1 LGGTPRNGSTG
12 IIANGTARINGTSDN
27 PANGNLYNPANGETP
42 PGAIL
47 IRTNGTLYYNR
58 YGASSILDHNFV
70 LDGGTFMGIPRLY
83 SSCEYDHDIAV
94 KSPSVIDVSQDA
106 WGNSAPFSLI
116 GEIKDYDATHTGQ
129 LTVRMGNANTFGL
142 SGANAPFTGGW
153 IISGA
158 GTVLAGASGAFGTGN
173 ITVGSGSSA
182 VWMSGTDTNMPTITV
197 GNGGSLLFGGNGSNP
212 HYSLGAG
219 KTVTIQNGGHL
230 GTPFNDYQTM
240 YVDAPLTVSGNVSI
254 GIDNRRQTM
263 YVTGDIVNSGP
274 ATIAINGNFS
284 DGGTETIYI
293 GAKNSSYAGNWIVSY
308 STVCAM
314 NDGGLGTGLVD
325 VWPGTI
331 LSTSTSR
338 TLYNILSGGGT
349 AGTAGT
355 TLTLQPRYRNATLT
369 YAGVAPGTNFGSVI
383 GTLAV
388 TGNLSFTNLPNYDGA
403 GHNADCKLT
412 IKFGGTK
419 ASPSNDLLTAT
430 GNILG
435 LSNVDLTVTAAG
447 TVAPGTYPILVATN
461 NFSGQA
467 FHSVAFS
474 GGATGRVFYNN
485 YNVQVQFQPSGT
497 TVIIR

>member
-1 LGGTPRNGSTG
+1 
-12 IIANGTARINGTSDN
+12 
-27 PANGNLYNPANGETP
+27 
-42 PGAIL
+42 
-47 IRTNGTLYYNR
+47 
-58 YGASSILDHNFV
+58 
-70 LDGGTFMGIPRLY
+70 
-83 SSCEYDHDIAV
+83 
-94 KSPSVIDVSQDA
+94 
-106 WGNSAPFSLI
+106 
-116 GEIKDYDATHTGQ
+116 
-129 LTVRMGNANTFGL
+129 
-142 SGANAPFTGGW
+142 
-153 IISGA
+153 
-158 GTVLAGASGAFGTGN
+158 
-173 ITVGSGSSA
+173 
-182 VWMSGTDTNMPTITV
+182 
-197 GNGGSLLFGGNGSNP
+197 LFGGNGSNP

-230 GTPFNDYQTM
+230 GTPFNDYQNM
-240 YVDAPLTVSGNVSI
+240 WVDVPLAVSGNVSI

-263 YVTGDIVNSGP
+263 YVTNDIVNSGP

-284 DGGTETIYI
+284 DGSSINTIYI

-308 STVCAM
+308 STVCAI

-325 VWPGTI
+325 VWPGTF

-338 TLYNILSGGGT
+338 TLYNLLSGGGT

-403 GHNADCKLT
+403 GHNANCKLT

-447 TVAPGTYPILVATN
+447 TVTPGTYPILVATN

-467 FHSVAFS
+467 FHSTTFS
-474 GGATGRVFYNN
+474 GGATGRVLYNN
-485 YNVQVQFQPSGT
+485 YNVQVQFNPAGM
-497 TVIIR
+497 TVFFR